1 MDVAGTFF
9 ASLMT
14 ILKALQDNFLFW
26 SLIFLNPVLMVL
38 KLWKVKYLD
47 KGGPYKMILSVK

>member
-38 KLWKVKYLD
+38 KLWKVKYSD